1 MRKVTGVLQIR
12 LWGSL
17 VLVGAVLTG
26 IGAEAQAQ
34 SSQPGGKG
42 KKGSGAQGASG
53 MPGMGGMGGMMPGMG
68 GAGGGFPRSGAGG
81 KGGLPMSGQGGMGG
95 MGGMMPGMGGMGGGG
110 IGAQGLSNIKQK
122 NLKGEELPPLPEV
135 KLDENG
141 LPAGFVPSEEPPVW
155 MTTDEQAPVHRFEEL
170 EKDEP
175 KEAKA
180 IRNRLQGIRQAGVF
194 ANDEERKLIE
204 EYVEYRLAQMTR
216 PENRLGGKT
225 PAHVLQDQ
233 LYREINPPNL
243 SKSDKSEVRMF
254 MANRVIALA
263 PQFLNNYHFVP
274 RLQTAMLLA
283 RLSELVEQPGSGG
296 QAQDIHFTK
305 ALPELMK
312 LVKQEKKETPA
323 GVRTWAILGLVKLA
337 KLPELK
343 LADRSRIIETL
354 AEQLNQSADEPWWN
368 QYRLIEGLSELKTVA
383 LADKRPIVAQAMAR
397 ILVDSTREWLVRCEA
412 AYGLGQLN
420 YESGVDLGLI
430 AHEVGQLAVQM
441 DQKVLEQPK
450 DRRWRLCYVKLYGAF
465 KPLETGG
472 AGLLKQCQEKGSL
485 ASSRAAVNGVFEK
498 LLPVI
503 SAVIKR
509 PENLAGPHDALKEY
523 LAASPPRGDRIHS
536 SEEPLHSK
544 PSSGAGQPAETPA
557 AGG

>member
-1 MRKVTGVLQIR
+1 M
-12 LWGSL
+12 
-17 VLVGAVLTG
+17 
-26 IGAEAQAQ
+26 
-34 SSQPGGKG
+34 GGM
-42 KKGSGAQGASG
+42 

-68 GAGGGFPRSGAGG
+68 GGGGV
-81 KGGLPMSGQGGMGG
+81 GM
-95 MGGMMPGMGGMGGGG
+95 
-110 IGAQGLSNIKQK
+110 QGLSNIKQK
-122 NLKGEELPPLPEV
+122 NLKGEELQPLPEL

-155 MTTDEQAPVHRFEEL
+155 MTTDEQAPPHRFEQL

-180 IRNRLQGIRQAGVF
+180 VRNRLQAIRQAGVF
-194 ANDEERKLIE
+194 ANDEERRLIE

-243 SKSDKSEVRMF
+243 TKSDKSEVRLF
-254 MANRVIALA
+254 MANRLVALA
-263 PQFLNNYHFVP
+263 PQFLNNYHFVS
-274 RLQTAMLLA
+274 RLQAAILLS
-283 RLSELVEQPGSGG
+283 RLSELVETPGSGAQG
-296 QAQDIHFTK
+296 QDVHFTK
-305 ALPELMK
+305 AMPELLK
-312 LVKQEKKETPA
+312 VVRQEKKETPA
-323 GVRTWAILGLVKLA
+323 GVRTWAILGLVRLA

-343 LADRSRIIETL
+343 LVERAKIVEMLT
-354 AEQLNQSADEPWWN
+354 EQLNQSADEPWWN
-368 QYRLIEGLSELKTVA
+368 QYRLIEGLGELRTVA

-397 ILVDSTREWLVRCEA
+397 ILVDPSREWLVRCQA

-430 AHEVGQLAVQM
+430 AHEIGKLALQM
-441 DQKVLEQPK
+441 DEKVLEQPK

-472 AGLLKQCQEKGSL
+472 GGLLKQCQEKGNL
-485 ASSRAAVNGVFEK
+485 AAYRSAVNGVFEK
-498 LLPVI
+498 LVPVI
-503 SAVIKR
+503 RAVIKK
-509 PENLAGPHDALKEY
+509 PDNLAGPHEGLKAF
-523 LAASPPRGDRIHS
+523 LAENPPKGDRIHS
-536 SEEPLHSK
+536 AEEPLHSK
-544 PSSGAGQPAETPA
+544 SPLGAADPVESPA